1 MTFQGQIDGEKLLD
15 KAESSEV
22 SSVAKHPPLSARNAG
37 SQRILTSKTCHYIF
51 CWPWLTQLS
60 ILFFP

>member
-22 SSVAKHPPLSARNAG
+22 SSVAKRPPLSACKKRRFA
-37 SQRILTSKTCHYIF
+37 SKF
-51 CWPWLTQLS
+51 
-60 ILFFP
+60 

>member
-15 KAESSEV
+15 KAEMSEV

-37 SQRILTSKTCHYIF
+37 SKVNF
-51 CWPWLTQLS
+51 DK
-60 ILFFP
+60 